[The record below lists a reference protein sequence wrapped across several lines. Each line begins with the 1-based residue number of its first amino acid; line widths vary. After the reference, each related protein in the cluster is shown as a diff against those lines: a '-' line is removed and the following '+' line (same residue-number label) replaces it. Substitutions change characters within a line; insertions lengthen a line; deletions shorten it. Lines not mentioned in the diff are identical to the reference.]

1 MEMKRFLCAKCQK
14 VIEVPYGVP
23 KPDVCPYCGA
33 PATFIH
39 RIDPGGRGLGPGRG
53 RRCGMRMMGRFGR
66 E

>member
-1 MEMKRFLCAKCQK
+1 MEMKKFLCSKCQN

-23 KPDVCPYCGA
+23 KPETCPYCGA

-39 RIDPGGRGLGPGRG
+39 RIDGGGRGLGRGRG
-53 RRCGMRMMGRFGR
+53 ARCGLRMMGRD